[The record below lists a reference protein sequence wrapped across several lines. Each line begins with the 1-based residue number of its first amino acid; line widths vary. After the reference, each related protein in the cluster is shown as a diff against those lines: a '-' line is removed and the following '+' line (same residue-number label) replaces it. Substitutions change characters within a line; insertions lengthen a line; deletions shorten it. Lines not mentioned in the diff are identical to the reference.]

1 MKLLGIILLLLAAGY
16 LFGLLRRKPE
26 TSPSVGRVTSK
37 PAKAAKNR
45 PAKVQKVEHPFSAKS
60 IAPGESACAA
70 VLAIGDKRF
79 LDADKNIPVLP
90 LDNCDAS
97 RCRCTYVQHEDRREY
112 NEDRRHPNSL
122 HSELYNKDGNS
133 ERRQRKRGRRKTD
146 WA

>member
-37 PAKAAKNR
+37 PAKNR
-45 PAKVQKVEHPFSAKS
+45 QKKVQKVEHPFSAKS

-79 LDADKNIPVLP
+79 LDADRDIPVLP
-90 LDNCDAS
+90 LHNCDAS
-97 RCRCTYVQHEDRREY
+97 RCKCTYVQHEDRRQY
-112 NEDRRHPNSL
+112 NEDRRHPSSL
-122 HSELYNKDGNS
+122 HSELYNSEGNN